1 MVEMLPKIMD
11 PPSRDACIVV
21 GTTQIPVDKTVLR
34 LNSSLLTDGIV
45 DQNTSSGVTQIEVEP
60 EFDDQ
65 PQLVG
70 DIVNSFYSGTI
81 NIEEKDR
88 KVMYKFARC
97 YNIVWLMKIIRP
109 MLTDFITK
117 SVDGSYERFKEIFTL
132 AHLIYDTDL
141 LESCMAVLDEEN
153 LLKLLIEDK
162 DMLSKISYSCMEL
175 ITKYEMIGFSENE
188 LFTLLA
194 SWAECREQ
202 KLWVF
207 KDLFG
212 NINYEKLNMNFIV
225 EDVMKIRRYQ

>member
-1 MVEMLPKIMD
+1 MVEMLPKMID
-11 PPSRDACIVV
+11 PPSHDACIVV
-21 GTTQIPVDKTVLR
+21 GTTQVPVDKTVLR
-34 LNSSLLTDGIV
+34 LNSSLLTNGIV
-45 DQNTSSGVTQIEVEP
+45 DLNTSSGITQIEVEP

-81 NIEEKDR
+81 SIDEEDL
-88 KVMYKFARC
+88 KVMYKFGKC
-97 YNIVWLMKIIRP
+97 YKIGWLMKILRP

-132 AHLIYDTDL
+132 AHFIYDTDL

-153 LLKLLIEDK
+153 WLKLLIDDK
-162 DMLSKISYSCMEL
+162 DMLSKISYSGMEL
-175 ITKYEMIGFSENE
+175 ITKSEMIGFSENG

-202 KLWVF
+202 KLSGL

-212 NINYEKLNMNFIV
+212 NINYEKLDIY
-225 EDVMKIRRYQ
+225 RYS